1 MTMLLSRLTPS
12 LLTRF
17 SMTRFLQH
25 CGWVVLLAA
34 LSSCGFQLRQPS
46 PIAFKTMFISG
57 SSTIS
62 KSLRKALT
70 EQGIKLVESAED
82 AELQLEL
89 LKEENEQRIL
99 SLSGTGVVREYEL
112 YYRVQYRTKAAGEP
126 TWSLPL
132 VMEGRRDYTYN
143 DANLLAKQ
151 TEQKLLTESMQIDVL
166 NGIMRRLSAL
176 KKVE

>member
-1 MTMLLSRLTPS
+1 MLQKLTQ
-12 LLTRF
+12 RYVIYWF
-17 SMTRFLQH
+17 SMLT
-25 CGWVVLLAA
+25 
-34 LSSCGFQLRQPS
+34 LSVMLTACGFHLRQPS
-46 PIAFKTMFISG
+46 PIAFKTVQIKG
-57 SSTIS
+57 TTLINT
-62 KSLRKALT
+62 ALKKLLI
-70 EQGIKLVESAED
+70 EQGVKVVTDAEE

-112 YYRVQYRTKAAGEP
+112 YYRVQYRTKLASEA
-126 TWSLPL
+126 TWALPL

-151 TEQKLLTESMQIDVL
+151 AEQKLLTDSMQTDVL

-176 KKVE
+176 KKVQ

>member
-25 CGWVVLLAA
+25 CGWVVLLSA

-46 PIAFKTMFISG
+46 PIAFKTIHISG
-57 SSTIS
+57 SAIIS
-62 KSLRKALT
+62 PQLRKALT
-70 EQGIKLVESAED
+70 EQGIKLVESAEG

-112 YYRVQYRTKAAGEP
+112 YYRVQYRTKLTGEP
-126 TWSLPL
+126 VWSLPL
-132 VMEGRRDYTYN
+132 IMEGRRDYIYN
-143 DANLLAKQ
+143 DANLLAKLA
-151 TEQKLLTESMQIDVL
+151 EQKLLIERMQTDVL
-166 NGIMRRLSAL
+166 NGILRRLSAL
-176 KKVE
+176 KKAE

>member
-1 MTMLLSRLTPS
+1 MLLSRLTPFS
-12 LLTRF
+12 LNRF
-17 SMTRFLQH
+17 SLTSILQK
-25 CGWVVLLAA
+25 CSWLVLVAA
-34 LSSCGFQLRQPS
+34 LTSCGFQLRQPS
-46 PIAFKTMFISG
+46 PITFKTIYISG
-57 SSTIS
+57 SSSIS
-62 KSLRKALT
+62 KPLQKALT

-112 YYRVQYRTKAAGEP
+112 YYRVQYRTKIAGES
-126 TWSLPL
+126 TWGLPI

-151 TEQKLLTESMQIDVL
+151 QEQKLLTESMQTDVL

-176 KKVE
+176 KKAE

>member
-1 MTMLLSRLTPS
+1 MTMLLSRLTPFS
-12 LLTRF
+12 LNRF
-17 SMTRFLQH
+17 SLTSIVQN
-25 CGWVVLLAA
+25 CGWLVLVAA
-34 LSSCGFQLRQPS
+34 LTSCGFQLRQPS
-46 PIAFKTMFISG
+46 PIAFKTIFISG

-62 KSLRKALT
+62 TPLRKALT

-126 TWSLPL
+126 VWGLPL

-151 TEQKLLTESMQIDVL
+151 QEQKLLTESMQTDVL
-166 NGIMRRLSAL
+166 NGILRRLSAL
-176 KKVE
+176 QKAE

>member
-1 MTMLLSRLTPS
+1 MTMLLSRLTPFS
-12 LLTRF
+12 LNRF
-17 SMTRFLQH
+17 SLTSIVKN
-25 CGWVVLLAA
+25 CGWLVLVAA
-34 LSSCGFQLRQPS
+34 LTSCGFQLRQPS

-62 KSLRKALT
+62 KPLRKALT

-126 TWSLPL
+126 VWGLPL

-151 TEQKLLTESMQIDVL
+151 QEQKLLTESMQTDVL
-166 NGIMRRLSAL
+166 NGILRRLSAL
-176 KKVE
+176 KKAE

>member
-1 MTMLLSRLTPS
+1 MLQKLTQ
-12 LLTRF
+12 RHMIYWF
-17 SMTRFLQH
+17 SMLT
-25 CGWVVLLAA
+25 
-34 LSSCGFQLRQPS
+34 LSVMLTACGFHLRQPS
-46 PIAFKTMFISG
+46 PIAFKTVQIKG
-57 SSTIS
+57 TTLINT
-62 KSLRKALT
+62 ALKKLLI
-70 EQGIKLVESAED
+70 EQGVKVVTEAEE

-112 YYRVQYRTKAAGEP
+112 YYRVQYRTKLASEA
-126 TWSLPL
+126 TWTLPL

-151 TEQKLLTESMQIDVL
+151 AEQKLLTDSMQTDVL

-176 KKVE
+176 KKVQ

>member
-1 MTMLLSRLTPS
+1 MLLSRLTPFS
-12 LLTRF
+12 LNRF
-17 SMTRFLQH
+17 SLTSIVKN
-25 CGWVVLLAA
+25 CGWLILVAA
-34 LSSCGFQLRQPS
+34 LTSCGFQLRQPS

-62 KSLRKALT
+62 KPLRKALT

-112 YYRVQYRTKAAGEP
+112 YYRVQYRTKVAGEP
-126 TWSLPL
+126 VWGLPL

-151 TEQKLLTESMQIDVL
+151 QEQKLLTESMQTDVL
-166 NGIMRRLSAL
+166 NGILRRLSAL
-176 KKVE
+176 KKAE

>member
-1 MTMLLSRLTPS
+1 MLQKLTQ
-12 LLTRF
+12 RQMIYWF
-17 SMTRFLQH
+17 SMLT
-25 CGWVVLLAA
+25 
-34 LSSCGFQLRQPS
+34 LSVMLTACGFHLRQPS
-46 PIAFKTMFISG
+46 PIAFKTVQIKG
-57 SSTIS
+57 TTLINT
-62 KSLRKALT
+62 ALKKLLI
-70 EQGIKLVESAED
+70 EQGVKVVTEAEE

-112 YYRVQYRTKAAGEP
+112 YYRVQYRTKLASEA
-126 TWSLPL
+126 TWALPL

-151 TEQKLLTESMQIDVL
+151 AEQKLLTDSMQTDVL

-176 KKVE
+176 KKVQ

>member
-1 MTMLLSRLTPS
+1 MLQKLT
-12 LLTRF
+12 LRHMIYWF
-17 SMTRFLQH
+17 SMLT
-25 CGWVVLLAA
+25 
-34 LSSCGFQLRQPS
+34 LSVMMTACGFHLRQPS
-46 PIAFKTMFISG
+46 PIAFKTVQIKG
-57 SSTIS
+57 TTLINT
-62 KSLRKALT
+62 ALKKLLI
-70 EQGIKLVESAED
+70 EQGVKVVTEAEE

-112 YYRVQYRTKAAGEP
+112 YYRVQYRTKLASEA
-126 TWSLPL
+126 TWTLPL

-151 TEQKLLTESMQIDVL
+151 AEQKLLTDSMQTDVL

-176 KKVE
+176 KKVQ

>member
-1 MTMLLSRLTPS
+1 MLQKLTQ
-12 LLTRF
+12 RQMIYWF
-17 SMTRFLQH
+17 SMLT
-25 CGWVVLLAA
+25 
-34 LSSCGFQLRQPS
+34 LSVMLTACGFHLRQPS
-46 PIAFKTMFISG
+46 PIAFKTVQIKG
-57 SSTIS
+57 TTLINT
-62 KSLRKALT
+62 ALKKLLI
-70 EQGIKLVESAED
+70 EQGVKVVTDAEE

-112 YYRVQYRTKAAGEP
+112 YYRVQYRTKMASEA
-126 TWSLPL
+126 TWTLPL

-151 TEQKLLTESMQIDVL
+151 AEQKLLTDSMQTDVL

-176 KKVE
+176 KKVQ

>member
-1 MTMLLSRLTPS
+1 MFTRLSPFS
-12 LLTRF
+12 LN
-17 SMTRFLQH
+17 RFLQK
-25 CGWVVLLAA
+25 CGWLVLLAA
-34 LSSCGFQLRQPS
+34 LTSCGFHLRQPA
-46 PIAFKTMFISG
+46 PIAFKTIHLTGNTSINIM
-57 SSTIS
+57 
-62 KSLRKALT
+62 LRKALL

-112 YYRVQYRTKAAGEP
+112 YYRVQYRTKIASER
-126 TWSLPL
+126 TWALPL

-151 TEQKLLTESMQIDVL
+151 AEQKLLTESMQTDVL
-166 NGIMRRLSAL
+166 NGILRRLSAL
-176 KKVE
+176 KKAE

>member
-1 MTMLLSRLTPS
+1 MIYW
-12 LLTRF
+12 F
-17 SMTRFLQH
+17 SMLT
-25 CGWVVLLAA
+25 
-34 LSSCGFQLRQPS
+34 LSVMLTTCGFHLRQPS
-46 PIAFKTMFISG
+46 PIAFKTVQIKG
-57 SSTIS
+57 TTLINT
-62 KSLRKALT
+62 ALKKLLI
-70 EQGIKLVESAED
+70 EQGVKVVTEAEE

-112 YYRVQYRTKAAGEP
+112 YYRVQYRTKMASEA
-126 TWSLPL
+126 TWTLPL

-151 TEQKLLTESMQIDVL
+151 AEQKLLTDSMQTDVL

-176 KKVE
+176 KKVQ

>member
-1 MTMLLSRLTPS
+1 MLLSRLTPLS
-12 LLTRF
+12 LNRF
-17 SMTRFLQH
+17 SLAGFLQA
-25 CGWVVLLAA
+25 CGWLVFMAA
-34 LSSCGFQLRQPS
+34 LTSCGFQLRQPS

-62 KSLRKALT
+62 APLRKALT
-70 EQGIKLVESAED
+70 AQGIKLVESSED
-82 AELQLEL
+82 AELHLEL

-112 YYRVQYRTKAAGEP
+112 YYRVQYRTKIAGEP

-151 TEQKLLTESMQIDVL
+151 QEQKLLTESMQTDVL
-166 NGIMRRLSAL
+166 NGILRRLSAL
-176 KKVE
+176 KKAE